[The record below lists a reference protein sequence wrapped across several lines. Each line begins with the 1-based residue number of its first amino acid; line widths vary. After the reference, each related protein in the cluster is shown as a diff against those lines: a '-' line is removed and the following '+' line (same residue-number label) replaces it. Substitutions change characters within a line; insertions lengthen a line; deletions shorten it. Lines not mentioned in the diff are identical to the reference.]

1 MIFCRILLHIISL
14 EKHFPMSFFETFLQW
29 IIWVCSDIIA
39 MLCKTLINIKIKQ
52 FELTFPASNY
62 LFNVK
67 KWKSRKSYEICLKLT
82 IETLERCHWARFG
95 FLFVNLEHI
104 SHLFLVFTVDFEQ
117 LAGCWI
123 WTFNVHLQWKLSKL
137 KWTPTGPIHLY
148 RVGFR
153 RCPLWKGAHFR
164 KSFLEMRLKWRKTH
178 KRGKVGK
185 QKHSTYH
192 YPDQPI
198 DFYVI

>member
-82 IETLERCHWARFG
+82 IETLERCQWARFG
-95 FLFVNLEHI
+95 FLFVNLEHN
-104 SHLFLVFTVDFEQ
+104 SHLFLVFTVDFL
-117 LAGCWI
+117 LAEIERTMCNCWE
-123 WTFNVHLQWKLSKL
+123 NCL
-137 KWTPTGPIHLY
+137 KRTPMWPKQGV
-148 RVGFR
+148 RFG
-153 RCPLWKGAHFR
+153 RCPL
-164 KSFLEMRLKWRKTH
+164 
-178 KRGKVGK
+178 
-185 QKHSTYH
+185 
-192 YPDQPI
+192 
-198 DFYVI
+198 